1 MKLSVNGG
9 AHCLLPGEYEE
20 RETDH
25 AGERRSVPPVRLRG
39 DRERI
44 HEHYRALQK
53 QHAARALY
61 VSGVMRWTEMLEKVQ
76 RHEEDIID
84 DFEGMMFAG
93 VDPCRFLRLW
103 YRHLDKGDPE
113 LHWSFVTQDLL
124 TGKLI
129 PSYYGPRDRPLF
141 ETWQERT
148 NIRYGFTSPLD
159 GGRRRLFKVSHN
171 APAAR
176 QVHVFRECRARLEA
190 MFCTPP
196 VNRDDTCARLEAA
209 GHRILDTREH
219 SISISTHAGVI
230 HLGGAV
236 LP

>member
-93 VDPCRFLRLW
+93 VDPCRCHRSVQ
-103 YRHLDKGDPE
+103 KGP
-113 LHWSFVTQDLL
+113 
-124 TGKLI
+124 
-129 PSYYGPRDRPLF
+129 PRV
-141 ETWQERT
+141 E
-148 NIRYGFTSPLD
+148 I
-159 GGRRRLFKVSHN
+159 
-171 APAAR
+171 
-176 QVHVFRECRARLEA
+176 
-190 MFCTPP
+190 
-196 VNRDDTCARLEAA
+196 
-209 GHRILDTREH
+209 
-219 SISISTHAGVI
+219 GVI
-230 HLGGAV
+230 LKISKSPPGVFDLIFGHHCS
-236 LP
+236 